1 MIQQRNTT
9 GKKWIGELIRFFRQ
23 MPRKRPDATEVD
35 YSGWH
40 QSEEQYRKE
49 QAEWLK
55 QVEER
60 KKEKRPG
67 DDSSRE

>member
-1 MIQQRNTT
+1 MTRRHSGTDE
-9 GKKWIGELIRFFRQ
+9 KWINKLISFFRQ
-23 MPRKRPDATEVD
+23 MPRRKPDASETD

-49 QAEWLK
+49 QAEWLR

-60 KKEKRPG
+60 KKKEKPG
-67 DDSSRE
+67 NENSRK